1 MSRYMS
7 NNFVVPVGF
16 EPTSSHFK
24 RVVHK
29 NHSATRPL
37 CDHDGIRTRDPN
49 IKSVV
54 LYQLSYKV
62 IAELHGCVLRVV
74 AFKPTS
80 VIPGHFHYILVA
92 PTVSAPSSFSVI
104 LTKNFLWS
112 HRDSNP
118 EPMIKSHLV

>member
-1 MSRYMS
+1 MS

-37 CDHDGIRTRDPN
+37 CDPDGIRTRDPN

-62 IAELHGCVLRVV
+62 KTELHGYIVRVV

-80 VIPGHFHYILVA
+80 GIPVPLSLHTCGPLSI
-92 PTVSAPSSFSVI
+92 
-104 LTKNFLWS
+104 
-112 HRDSNP
+112 RSNP
-118 EPMIKSHLV
+118 RSAYYQRTFVVPPGFEPGADD

>member
-37 CDHDGIRTRDPN
+37 CDPDGIRTRDPN

-80 VIPGHFHYILVA
+80 VIPVPLSLHTCGPRSIRSILVQ
-92 PTVSAPSSFSVI
+92 
-104 LTKNFLWS
+104 
-112 HRDSNP
+112 RDINKELFVVP
-118 EPMIKSHLV
+118 PGFEPGADD

>member
-1 MSRYMS
+1 M
-7 NNFVVPVGF
+7 VPVGF

-37 CDHDGIRTRDPN
+37 CDPDGIRTRDPN

-92 PTVSAPSSFSVI
+92 PAVSAPI
-104 LTKNFLWS
+104 LVQHDINKELFVV
-112 HRDSNP
+112 P
-118 EPMIKSHLV
+118 PGFEPGADD

>member
-1 MSRYMS
+1 MS

-37 CDHDGIRTRDPN
+37 CDPDGIRTRDPN

-92 PTVSAPSSFSVI
+92 PAVSAPI
-104 LTKNFLWS
+104 LVQHDINKELFVV
-112 HRDSNP
+112 P
-118 EPMIKSHLV
+118 PGFEPGADD